1 MSEIKVGDELAFCC
15 EYGRK
20 WEIHA
25 VTQVVKNGFKCGPYR
40 VKNNMW
46 VVGADPWRGPH
57 DAHFVTDEIREQV
70 ARGKLIAS
78 MNARAWDNYTTDQL
92 NRIME
97 ILREPKC

>member
-25 VTQVVKNGFKCGPYR
+25 VTQVVKRGFKCGPYR
-40 VKNNMW
+40 VKDNMC

-57 DAHFVTDEIREQV
+57 GAHLVTDEIREQV
-70 ARGKLIAS
+70 ARRKLITG
-78 MNARAWDNYTTDQL
+78 MNAVAWDNYTTDQL

-97 ILREPKC
+97 VLREPTC